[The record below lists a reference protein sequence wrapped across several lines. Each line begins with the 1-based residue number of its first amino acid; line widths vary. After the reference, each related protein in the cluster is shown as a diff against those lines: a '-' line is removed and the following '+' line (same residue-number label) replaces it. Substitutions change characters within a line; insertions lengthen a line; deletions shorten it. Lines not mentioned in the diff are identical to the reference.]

1 MENFKI
7 GFRKKS
13 NKKEND
19 DILTRNST
27 LITSEGE
34 NLNIEEYLYLE
45 LEKGEMIVKKDFLK
59 KYNEHVN
66 PEHTISEMDLWRIAE
81 RNTENDYVLSNLG
94 EILGFNSDNGLMVLS
109 NKKRILGASALLS
122 FQARKEICEKL
133 GTKRFLVL
141 PSSIHEV
148 LIVSQIDRS
157 INEFNDMVKFVN
169 ENEVDPEER
178 LEDKA
183 FIVELYRKHP
193 VI

>member
-7 GFRKKS
+7 GFRKKT
-13 NKKEND
+13 NKKED
-19 DILTRNST
+19 DIARNST
-27 LITSEGE
+27 LITSEGK

-45 LEKGEMIVKKDFLK
+45 LEKEEMIIKRDFLK
-59 KYNEHVN
+59 KYNESVN
-66 PEHTISEMDLWRIAE
+66 PEHTFSEMDLWRIAE
-81 RNTENDYVLSNLG
+81 RNTENDYVLSDLG
-94 EILGFNSDNGLMVLS
+94 EILGFSSDNGLMVLS
-109 NKKRILGASALLS
+109 NKKGVLGASALLS

-148 LIVSQIDRS
+148 LIVSQIDRG
-157 INEFNDMVKFVN
+157 INGFNDMVKCIN
-169 ENEVDPEER
+169 KNLIAPEEQ

-183 FIVELYRKHP
+183 FIVELYREHP